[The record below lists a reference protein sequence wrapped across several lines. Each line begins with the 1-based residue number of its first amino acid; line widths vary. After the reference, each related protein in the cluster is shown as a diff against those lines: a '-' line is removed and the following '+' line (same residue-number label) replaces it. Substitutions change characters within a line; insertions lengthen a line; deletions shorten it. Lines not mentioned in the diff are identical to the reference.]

1 MRSIWLRLF
10 KEYIK
15 VNLVC
20 MWVVDGNNSNFS
32 DFRIVGFSGWV
43 CEVFVEKMGF
53 YVGDKVCGVVSF
65 FSVGNYV

>member
-1 MRSIWLRLF
+1 
-10 KEYIK
+10 
-15 VNLVC
+15 